1 MEMVL
6 KSENNPVLPRYS
18 AAIDTLNHQIE
29 KPLAILRAGESGV
42 VSRMTGDE
50 EFRSKMLALGILP
63 GKTIMV
69 ARGGKHQPFIL
80 RIDESRIMVDW
91 NLLSRIYILSDLSPK

>member
-6 KSENNPVLPRYS
+6 KTENNPVLPRYS
-18 AAIDTLNHQIE
+18 AAIGTHCHQLE
-29 KPLAILRAGESGV
+29 KPLVLLRAGESGV

-63 GKTIMV
+63 GKTITV

-80 RIDESRIMVDW
+80 RIDESRVMVDW

>member
-6 KSENNPVLPRYS
+6 KTENNPVLPRYS
-18 AAIDTLNHQIE
+18 AAIDALSHQFE
-29 KPLAILRAGESGV
+29 KPLALLRAGESGV

-63 GKTIMV
+63 GKNITV

-80 RIDESRIMVDW
+80 RIDESRVMVDW
-91 NLLSRIYILSDLSPK
+91 NLLSRIYILSDLSTK